1 MHSPKIGT
9 FLMSMLLFLFGALL
23 AFNVLKI
30 SFNVKYLDEV
40 LMCGGDALLALGC
53 IFKKL

>member
-9 FLMSMLLFLFGALL
+9 FLMSMLLFLFGTLL

-30 SFNVKYLDEV
+30 SFNVKYLDEI
-40 LMCGGDALLALGC
+40 LMCGGYALLALGC